1 MSSTFFSSI
10 QSQPVQQ
17 STPNRMLPMKEGQV
31 IHGSIVKIF
40 PNDTAEL
47 QIGAQKVIA
56 KLETPLQAGNAH
68 FFQVTKSEPNL
79 QLKVVSEPLI
89 QSNSSSQTTVQLI
102 KAMNLPNTKE
112 MQVAV
117 QFFLK
122 EQIPMAKEQLVQ
134 AVQLLK
140 QLPTNVTMKSAL
152 ESIQKMT
159 ELKIPLTPK
168 LFETVISGKS
178 KEGLHSLLQSF
189 KAALLQ
195 DTTIST
201 SSKNSLLQILQKLS
215 QPFEE
220 PVAGVVLGKQ
230 IETLQNTQVSIS
242 TRLPILQALKQAG
255 ILPIQATL
263 SQPILPTAKATL
275 QNTAGE
281 LMGKFGQA
289 TPNEKEIIMEQVKN
303 WVNSQVTL
311 NSTQKEQILSV
322 LKNSDPNGQI
332 TPINNALIKAF
343 SEQSQ
348 HAAFLK
354 DENGI
359 TPKEHLLS
367 LLGKG
372 GGSES
377 FSQNL
382 QQILKISKS
391 SINPIISQ
399 QMIQSEETV
408 LQQLDGKAFEHAMK
422 EVLKT
427 LGFSYEARL
436 GTNSEEIRQIAS
448 TLKPQLVELIQH
460 QTVSANVKEQAELV
474 LGRMNGLQLLS
485 NENGPQHQL
494 LMQVPLEFLGKKM
507 DATLEWKGRML
518 ENGKIDPEFARIMFY
533 LQLEALEETVI
544 DMQVQNRIVTIN
556 LYNHDTHLQTQAEM
570 LKESL
575 KKGLQAVGYQL
586 SGVFVK
592 TFEEQKLSSKINIK
606 SSVIET
612 QGVDIRI

>member
-17 STPNRMLPMKEGQV
+17 STSNRMLPMKEGQV
-31 IHGSIVKIF
+31 VHGSIVKIF

-112 MQVAV
+112 MQVVV

-122 EQIPMAKEQLVQ
+122 EQIPMAKEQLIQ
-134 AVQLLK
+134 AEQLLK

-189 KAALLQ
+189 KTALLQ

-201 SSKNSLLQILQKLS
+201 SSKNSLLQIMQKLS

-230 IETLQNTQVSIS
+230 IETLQNTQESIS

-263 SQPILPTAKATL
+263 SQPILPTAQATL

-281 LMGKFGQA
+281 LMGKLVQA
-289 TPNEKEIIMEQVKN
+289 TPNEKVIIMEQVKN
-303 WVNSQVTL
+303 WVSAQATL
-311 NSTQKEQILSV
+311 NTTQKEQILSV
-322 LKNSDPNGQI
+322 LKNSDPNTQI

-372 GGSES
+372 SGSET

-391 SINPIISQ
+391 STNSIISQ

-436 GTNSEEIRQIAS
+436 GANGEEIRQIAS

-556 LYNHDTHLQTQAEM
+556 LYNHDTHLQPQAEM

-606 SSVIET
+606 SSVKET

>member
-1 MSSTFFSSI
+1 M
-10 QSQPVQQ
+10 
-17 STPNRMLPMKEGQV
+17 
-31 IHGSIVKIF
+31 
-40 PNDTAEL
+40 
-47 QIGAQKVIA
+47 
-56 KLETPLQAGNAH
+56 
-68 FFQVTKSEPNL
+68 
-79 QLKVVSEPLI
+79 
-89 QSNSSSQTTVQLI
+89 
-102 KAMNLPNTKE
+102 
-112 MQVAV
+112 
-117 QFFLK
+117 
-122 EQIPMAKEQLVQ
+122 
-134 AVQLLK
+134 
-140 QLPTNVTMKSAL
+140 
-152 ESIQKMT
+152 
-159 ELKIPLTPK
+159 PLTPK

-201 SSKNSLLQILQKLS
+201 SSKNSLLQIMQKLS

-230 IETLQNTQVSIS
+230 IETLQNTQESIS

-263 SQPILPTAKATL
+263 SQPILPTAQATL

-281 LMGKFGQA
+281 LVGKLIQA
-289 TPNEKEIIMEQVKN
+289 TPNEKVIIMEQVKN
-303 WVNSQVTL
+303 WVSAQATLNSTQKKQILSVLKNSDPNAQITPINNALIKAFSEQSQQAAFLKDENGITPKEHLLSLLGKGSGSETIFTKLQPTLPTVQATLQNTAGELVGKLVQATPNEKVIIMEQVKNWVSAQATL

-322 LKNSDPNGQI
+322 LKNSDPDTQI

-382 QQILKISKS
+382 QQILKISES
-391 SINPIISQ
+391 STNPIISQ

-422 EVLKT
+422 EVLK
-427 LGFSYEARL
+427 
-436 GTNSEEIRQIAS
+436 I
-448 TLKPQLVELIQH
+448 
-460 QTVSANVKEQAELV
+460 
-474 LGRMNGLQLLS
+474 
-485 NENGPQHQL
+485 
-494 LMQVPLEFLGKKM
+494 
-507 DATLEWKGRML
+507 
-518 ENGKIDPEFARIMFY
+518 ARI
-533 LQLEALEETVI
+533 
-544 DMQVQNRIVTIN
+544 
-556 LYNHDTHLQTQAEM
+556 
-570 LKESL
+570 
-575 KKGLQAVGYQL
+575 
-586 SGVFVK
+586 
-592 TFEEQKLSSKINIK
+592 
-606 SSVIET
+606 
-612 QGVDIRI
+612 

>member
-1 MSSTFFSSI
+1 MEQVKNWVSAQATLNSTQKKQILSVLKNSDPNAQI
-10 QSQPVQQ
+10 
-17 STPNRMLPMKEGQV
+17 TPIN
-31 IHGSIVKIF
+31 
-40 PNDTAEL
+40 
-47 QIGAQKVIA
+47 
-56 KLETPLQAGNAH
+56 NA
-68 FFQVTKSEPNL
+68 
-79 QLKVVSEPLI
+79 
-89 QSNSSSQTTVQLI
+89 LI
-102 KAMNLPNTKE
+102 KAFSE
-112 MQVAV
+112 QSQQAA
-117 QFFLK
+117 FLK
-122 EQIPMAKEQLVQ
+122 DENGI
-134 AVQLLK
+134 
-140 QLPTNVTMKSAL
+140 
-152 ESIQKMT
+152 
-159 ELKIPLTPK
+159 TPK
-168 LFETVISGKS
+168 EHL
-178 KEGLHSLLQSF
+178 LSLLGKGSGSE
-189 KAALLQ
+189 
-195 DTTIST
+195 TIST
-201 SSKNSLLQILQKLS
+201 KLQPTLL
-215 QPFEE
+215 
-220 PVAGVVLGKQ
+220 
-230 IETLQNTQVSIS
+230 
-242 TRLPILQALKQAG
+242 
-255 ILPIQATL
+255 
-263 SQPILPTAKATL
+263 TAQATL

-281 LMGKFGQA
+281 LMGKLVQA
-289 TPNEKEIIMEQVKN
+289 TPNEKVIIMEQVKN
-303 WVNSQVTL
+303 WVSAQATL
-311 NSTQKEQILSV
+311 NTTQKEQILSV
-322 LKNSDPNGQI
+322 LKNSDPNAQI

-372 GGSES
+372 SGSET

-391 SINPIISQ
+391 STNSIISQ

-544 DMQVQNRIVTIN
+544 DMQVQNRIVTIS
-556 LYNHDTHLQTQAEM
+556 LYNHDTHLQPQAEM

-592 TFEEQKLSSKINIK
+592 TFEEQKSSSNINIK
-606 SSVIET
+606 LSVKET
-612 QGVDIRI
+612 QGDDIRI

>member
-1 MSSTFFSSI
+1 MSSTYFSSI

-17 STPNRMLPMKEGQV
+17 STSNRMLPLKEGQV
-31 IHGSIVKIF
+31 IHGSIIKLF
-40 PNDTAEL
+40 PNETAEL
-47 QIGAQKVIA
+47 QIGTQKVIA
-56 KLETPLQAGNAH
+56 KLEIPLQAGNAH

-89 QSNSSSQTTVQLI
+89 QSNSSSQATVQLM
-102 KAMNLPNTKE
+102 KAMNLSNTKE

-122 EQIPMAKEQLVQ
+122 EQIPIAKDQLIQ
-134 AVQLLK
+134 AEQLLK

-152 ESIQKMT
+152 ESIQKMI

-195 DTTIST
+195 DTTISIN
-201 SSKNSLLQILQKLS
+201 SKSSLLQILQKLTE
-215 QPFEE
+215 PFEE
-220 PVAGVVLGKQ
+220 PAAGAVLGKQ

-242 TRLPILQALKQAG
+242 TKLPILQALKQAG

-263 SQPILPTAKATL
+263 SQSTFPLTQATL
-275 QNTAGE
+275 KNTAGE
-281 LMGKFGQA
+281 LMGKLVQA
-289 TPNEKEIIMEQVKN
+289 TPNEKETIIEQVKN
-303 WVNSQVTL
+303 WVSSQATL
-311 NSTQKEQILSV
+311 NITQKEQILSV
-322 LKNSDPNGQI
+322 LKSRDPNGQI
-332 TPINNALIKAF
+332 IHINNALIKAF

-348 HAAFLK
+348 NAVFLK

-367 LLGKG
+367 LLGKSS
-372 GGSES
+372 GSES

-382 QQILKISKS
+382 QQILKISKNS
-391 SINPIISQ
+391 SNSIISQ

-436 GTNSEEIRQIAS
+436 GGNSEEIRQIAF
-448 TLKPQLVELIQH
+448 TLKPQLVELIQN

-556 LYNHDTHLQTQAEM
+556 LYNHDANLQTQAEM

-592 TFEEQKLSSKINIK
+592 TFEEQKLSSKINVK

>member
-1 MSSTFFSSI
+1 
-10 QSQPVQQ
+10 
-17 STPNRMLPMKEGQV
+17 MLPMKEGQV
-31 IHGSIVKIF
+31 IHGSIVKLF

-122 EQIPMAKEQLVQ
+122 EQIPMAKEQLIQ
-134 AVQLLK
+134 AEQLLK

-189 KAALLQ
+189 KTALLQ

-201 SSKNSLLQILQKLS
+201 SSKNSLLQIMQKLS

-230 IETLQNTQVSIS
+230 IETLQNTQESIS

-263 SQPILPTAKATL
+263 SQPILPTAQATL

-281 LMGKFGQA
+281 LMGKILQA

-303 WVNSQVTL
+303 WVSSQKTL
-311 NSTQKEQILSV
+311 NITQKEQILSV
-322 LKNSDPNGQI
+322 LKNSDPTNAQI
-332 TPINNALIKAF
+332 IPINNALINAF

-348 HAAFLK
+348 NAMFLK

-372 GGSES
+372 SGSES
-377 FSQNL
+377 FSRNL

-391 SINPIISQ
+391 STNPIISQ
-399 QMIQSEETV
+399 QMIQSEETL

-436 GTNSEEIRQIAS
+436 GANSEEIRQIAS

-460 QTVSANVKEQAELV
+460 QAVSADVKEQAELV

-556 LYNHDTHLQTQAEM
+556 LYNHDANLQTQVEM

-575 KKGLQAVGYQL
+575 KKGLQTVGYQL

-612 QGVDIRI
+612 QGVDIRV

>member
-1 MSSTFFSSI
+1 MSSTYFSSI
-10 QSQPVQQ
+10 QSQPIQQ
-17 STPNRMLPMKEGQV
+17 STSNRMLPLKEGQV
-31 IHGSIVKIF
+31 IHGSIIKLF
-40 PNDTAEL
+40 PNETAEL
-47 QIGAQKVIA
+47 QIGTQKVIA
-56 KLETPLQAGNAH
+56 KLEIPLQAGNAH

-89 QSNSSSQTTVQLI
+89 QSNSSSQATVQLM
-102 KAMNLPNTKE
+102 KAMNLSNTKE

-122 EQIPMAKEQLVQ
+122 EQIPIAKDQLIQ
-134 AVQLLK
+134 AEQLLK

-195 DTTIST
+195 DTTISIN
-201 SSKNSLLQILQKLS
+201 SKSSLLQILQKLTE
-215 QPFEE
+215 PFEE
-220 PVAGVVLGKQ
+220 PAAGVVLGKQ

-242 TRLPILQALKQAG
+242 IKLPILQALKQAG

-263 SQPILPTAKATL
+263 SQPTFPLTQATL
-275 QNTAGE
+275 KNTAGE
-281 LMGKFGQA
+281 LMGKLVQA
-289 TPNEKEIIMEQVKN
+289 TPNEKETLMEQVKN
-303 WVNSQVTL
+303 WVSSQVTL
-311 NSTQKEQILSV
+311 SITQKEQILSV
-322 LKNSDPNGQI
+322 LKNRDSNGQI
-332 TPINNALIKAF
+332 IPINNALIKAF

-348 HAAFLK
+348 NAVFLK

-359 TPKEHLLS
+359 SPKEHLLS
-367 LLGKG
+367 LLGKSS
-372 GGSES
+372 GSES
-377 FSQNL
+377 FSQSL

-391 SINPIISQ
+391 SSNSIISQ

-436 GTNSEEIRQIAS
+436 GGNSEEIRQIAF

-556 LYNHDTHLQTQAEM
+556 LFNHDANLQSQAEM

-592 TFEEQKLSSKINIK
+592 TFEEQKLSSKINVK

>member
-17 STPNRMLPMKEGQV
+17 STSNRMLPMKEGQV
-31 IHGSIVKIF
+31 VHGSIVKIF

-79 QLKVVSEPLI
+79 QLKVVSEPLT

-122 EQIPMAKEQLVQ
+122 EQIPMAKEQLIQ
-134 AVQLLK
+134 AEQLLK

-189 KAALLQ
+189 KTALLQ

-230 IETLQNTQVSIS
+230 IETLQNTQESIS

-263 SQPILPTAKATL
+263 SQTILPKAQATL

-281 LMGKFGQA
+281 L
-289 TPNEKEIIMEQVKN
+289 
-303 WVNSQVTL
+303 
-311 NSTQKEQILSV
+311 
-322 LKNSDPNGQI
+322 
-332 TPINNALIKAF
+332 
-343 SEQSQ
+343 
-348 HAAFLK
+348 
-354 DENGI
+354 
-359 TPKEHLLS
+359 
-367 LLGKG
+367 LGK
-372 GGSES
+372 
-377 FSQNL
+377 L
-382 QQILKISKS
+382 
-391 SINPIISQ
+391 
-399 QMIQSEETV
+399 MT
-408 LQQLDGKAFEHAMK
+408 
-422 EVLKT
+422 
-427 LGFSYEARL
+427 
-436 GTNSEEIRQIAS
+436 
-448 TLKPQLVELIQH
+448 
-460 QTVSANVKEQAELV
+460 
-474 LGRMNGLQLLS
+474 S
-485 NENGPQHQL
+485 NT
-494 LMQVPLEFLGKKM
+494 K
-507 DATLEWKGRML
+507 
-518 ENGKIDPEFARIMFY
+518 
-533 LQLEALEETVI
+533 
-544 DMQVQNRIVTIN
+544 
-556 LYNHDTHLQTQAEM
+556 
-570 LKESL
+570 
-575 KKGLQAVGYQL
+575 
-586 SGVFVK
+586 
-592 TFEEQKLSSKINIK
+592 
-606 SSVIET
+606 
-612 QGVDIRI
+612 